1 MNDYNNK
8 SNDYFFESLDE
19 DNYQKNIFEY
29 YCPLYIDEEED
40 DLIFTIKDINI
51 NNNLSKL
58 DTCEYSPNNLC
69 EIENVEIN
77 DINNNNISALQKTK
91 DSNNY
96 VLTQAELF
104 FIPSVNFNNNFN
116 QEKKFLGR
124 KKKILVLLFK
134 VKEINF
140 QKII

>member
-19 DNYQKNIFEY
+19 DNFQKNIFEY

-58 DTCEYSPNNLC
+58 DTCEYSPNMLC
-69 EIENVEIN
+69 EIENVKIN

-91 DSNNY
+91 DSNYY

-104 FIPSVNFNNNFN
+104 FIPSVNFNNSFN

>member
-1 MNDYNNK
+1 MNDYTNK
-8 SNDYFFESLDE
+8 LNENFFDSIDE
-19 DNYQKNIFEY
+19 KKIFEY
-29 YCPLYIDEEED
+29 YCPLLIDDEED
-40 DLIFTIKDINI
+40 DLTYKIKDINI
-51 NNNLSKL
+51 NNNLSNL
-58 DTCEYSPNNLC
+58 VTCEYSPNNLC
-69 EIENVEIN
+69 EIENVKIN
-77 DINNNNISALQKTK
+77 NINNNNLSELQKTK

-104 FIPSVNFNNNFN
+104 FIPSVNFNNSFN